1 MKVLFGIWKLLDAR
15 QRRRLVALQVLSLL
29 MAFSTVGGIAAILP
43 FFTVLADPGV
53 IHRNETL
60 QFLYSSAGF
69 GDQRS
74 FVVALGIAFAVVVL
88 LANAINLLGSLAM
101 NRFAYQVGNALHV
114 ALFAEYMSRGYGFHA
129 RTSSYTLA
137 TNVLHETGRVTSGIL
152 QNSLI
157 LITSLITIAF
167 IFTCIVLVNPLVAV
181 SAVAGLGAGYLSI
194 YVIARGRLL
203 RNGALES
210 RCFAQRAQ
218 IVSES
223 FAAIKEISALQAQRL
238 CIDKF
243 SRYCAS
249 FAETLAST
257 FTISQIPKYVLECA
271 TVFSLAGIALYLT
284 GRGDE
289 AGPWIAELSFIG
301 LAAYRLLPALQQAFA
316 AIVKIRADR
325 PAFEHVHADLQQAR
339 ARTSAASAVEID
351 GSWRS
356 RPQSEIRAHC
366 VSFRHTAERPAAIS
380 NLSLRVPAGAVVGL
394 IGVNG
399 SGKTTLADLLA
410 GLLVPDS
417 GHIEVDGIVIDDD
430 KRRSWQAT
438 IGYVP
443 QQIFL
448 IEGTLAENIALGLPA
463 AQVDR
468 TQVRMAAHL
477 AQLDECVAT
486 LPNGYDTILG
496 ERGSTLSGGQRQ
508 RLGIA
513 RALYRDASVL
523 IMDEATSALDAA
535 AEQEIGDMLMTLRQ
549 NRTIILIAHRLS
561 TLRYCDTI
569 YQLEAGRI
577 IRSGPYREFLSPL
590 SAQLLSED
598 ENAGK
603 LAGARGRS

>member
-43 FFTVLADPGV
+43 FFTVLADPDA
-53 IHRNETL
+53 IDRNAVL
-60 QFLYSSAGF
+60 QFLYSMASF
-69 GDQRS
+69 DDRRS
-74 FVVALGIAFAVVVL
+74 FVVALGIAFALVVL

-101 NRFAYQVGNALHV
+101 NRFAYQVGNAFHV
-114 ALFAEYMSRGYGFHA
+114 ALFGEYMNRGYGFHA
-129 RTSSYTLA
+129 RTSSSTLA

-257 FTISQIPKYVLECA
+257 FTISQIPKHVLECA
-271 TVFSLAGIALYLT
+271 TVFSLAGIALYLS
-284 GRGDE
+284 GRGD
-289 AGPWIAELSFIG
+289 ATGPWIAELSFIG

-339 ARTSAASAVEID
+339 ACTSAAGAVEID
-351 GSWRS
+351 DSWRS
-356 RPQSEIRAHC
+356 RPQCEVRAHY

-417 GHIEVDGIVIDDD
+417 GHIEVDGIVIGDDT
-430 KRRSWQAT
+430 RRSWQAT

-468 TQVRMAAHL
+468 TRVRMAAHL
-477 AQLDECVAT
+477 AQLDECIAT
-486 LPNGYDTILG
+486 LPHGYDTKLG

-590 SAQLLSED
+590 SALLLSED

-603 LAGARGRS
+603 LAGARGHS